1 MFKHETQ
8 DLYITKIPSQA
19 PASQRQL
26 RNVVR
31 SLVTTL
37 KMTPLDYMSIG
48 ALLQE
53 TSLFLT

>member
-37 KMTPLDYMSIG
+37 KMTPLD
-48 ALLQE
+48 
-53 TSLFLT
+53 